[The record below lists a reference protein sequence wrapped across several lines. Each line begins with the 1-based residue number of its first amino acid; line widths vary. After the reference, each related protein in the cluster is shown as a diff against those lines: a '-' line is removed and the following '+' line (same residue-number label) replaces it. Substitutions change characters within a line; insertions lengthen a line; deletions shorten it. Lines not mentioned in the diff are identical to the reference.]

1 MVVVAVESD
10 VDSDVD
16 VDDSN
21 NDNNNDNSGDNNNDS
36 NNDSNNDMC
45 NNKCNDY
52 ECNGVGG
59 KEKMFVIGD
68 SESEGL
74 VDYAIGVEDVQQT
87 PKKWPIYLVSSAFL
101 LLFLAYNTLQNY
113 ATSLL
118 PGDLG
123 SNSLAI
129 LYLVVPFSCFF
140 GPVFLDKLGEKWS
153 MVIGGAC
160 YIVFMASM
168 IVADKA
174 PWAVLASSVIIGFG
188 SAILWVGI
196 GSYLTKA
203 STPDTLGSNNG
214 IFWGIFQT
222 SNVLGNLGAYFIF
235 NHLGGSNGLFI
246 ALTGAGCCGVL
257 LLMCVRQTK
266 HFEHTTNLKA
276 ARSKEPPHN
285 TILIA
290 AAVNEGDD
298 ESQPLLTP
306 TPTPAISISKQIWK
320 DILDTFDIMG
330 RNEILALIYMFFF
343 SGFELAYW
351 SGEVPQTICP
361 SSIGIVMVFAGVGE
375 IIGSI
380 FANLTSDKFGCTMV
394 LLISACCYAG
404 GLLGTTF
411 LHLRPDVYRPEW
423 NSASWLIYVC
433 TFLLGYGD
441 AGINTQIYALIGKMS
456 RDEGNMVKAF
466 TVFQIWQNIGSAV
479 GYFYGPYLP
488 MHGVP
493 SPGLYDDDDDDDGG
507 GGSGLD
513 DCSWEANKWRQ
524 GGGSLGQIYVQGV
537 ILFAATVLFIRM
549 DRKSSLMKRNQSK
562 PPENL

>member
-1 MVVVAVESD
+1 MVKSVIGPSLGDNEEQDANDDDEQRHQQQSVSGVKDERGDCWGKGNIFLMSESQRGDDEGD
-10 VDSDVD
+10 VVD
-16 VDDSN
+16 V
-21 NDNNNDNSGDNNNDS
+21 
-36 NNDSNNDMC
+36 
-45 NNKCNDY
+45 
-52 ECNGVGG
+52 GG
-59 KEKMFVIGD
+59 LGHGINLRGSWTRNVQPKPEKRPV
-68 SESEGL
+68 
-74 VDYAIGVEDVQQT
+74 
-87 PKKWPIYLVSSAFL
+87 YLVSLAFFF
-101 LLFLAYNTLQNY
+101 LFLSYNTFQNY
-113 ATSLL
+113 DTLLL
-118 PGDLG
+118 PGNLG
-123 SNSLAI
+123 NDSLAI
-129 LYLVVPFSCFF
+129 LYITVPFACFF
-140 GPVFLDKLGEKWS
+140 GPVFIDKFGEKWS
-153 MVIGGAC
+153 MAIGGSC
-160 YIVFMASM
+160 YVVFLASLGYR
-168 IVADKA
+168 A
-174 PWAVLASSVIIGFG
+174 PWVVYISSIIIGFG